1 MMRGHLGQ
9 YVIVNPTD
17 KVIIVRLGHR
27 TADTSPEGS
36 KFTQDIYDYIDEA
49 YKVLGVRRVVE

>member
-49 YKVLGVRRVVE
+49 YKILGVRG